1 MQRRGGWRRREVKG
15 KKKRKTPQ
23 LLSLV
28 VPILSLC
35 LFSLSLSLLLCREGW
50 DLERVYRLRAL
61 VTHAGKRTD
70 KDRQTRALKKAQKG
84 GRRRTPSGFQW
95 ACRRRCSRRWAVS
108 RRAALLSSRAQ
119 CTLCDLLSVVSSD
132 AGEPEKRKKKTGGE
146 CCCVAIE
153 LPVFAGDD
161 DTERRNLSTST
172 KNASQKT

>member
-1 MQRRGGWRRREVKG
+1 MCVCVRDLKMQRRGGWRRREVKG

-84 GRRRTPSGFQW
+84 GAKKNALRFPMGVPTPLLAALGGESSRSSSFFACSMHSLRSPFGGVERCRRAREEEEEDRRRVLL
-95 ACRRRCSRRWAVS
+95 RC
-108 RRAALLSSRAQ
+108 
-119 CTLCDLLSVVSSD
+119 
-132 AGEPEKRKKKTGGE
+132 
-146 CCCVAIE
+146 
-153 LPVFAGDD
+153 
-161 DTERRNLSTST
+161 N
-172 KNASQKT
+172 